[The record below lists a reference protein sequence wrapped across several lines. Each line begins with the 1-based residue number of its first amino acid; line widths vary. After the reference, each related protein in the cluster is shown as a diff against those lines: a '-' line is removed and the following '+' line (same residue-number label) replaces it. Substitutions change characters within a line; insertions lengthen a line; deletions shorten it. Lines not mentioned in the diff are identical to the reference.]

1 MKSLNIFMHERLD
14 YAGLYPPTNLTL
26 QESLNNFS
34 NYYFHKQK
42 DWLGNFILPVNKI
55 DETILILTE
64 QNTFQKLNNKA
75 CFSIIISNCENI
87 SDYSNILE
95 NDILLIKKLIRQFE
109 NKIIVNSIEF
119 FPPKEIFKSNN
130 SNKIIDILNV
140 LLDKFSS
147 IESINQLF
155 CEIPFIDNMD
165 QYIEKISNFNNN
177 YSNKF
182 AVKLRTGGVTPAQIP
197 PASQIAKAIRI
208 CAEHKVPVK
217 ATAGLHVPVPNDN
230 RHVGARLHGFL
241 NIFSCFLL
249 CYENLMSIEN
259 MEKIILEYSYSNFKF
274 TENGF
279 RIEDHFISNE
289 KMTELRK
296 SFIKSF
302 GTCSFIEPI
311 DHLIENHI
319 L

>member
-1 MKSLNIFMHERLD
+1 MKSLNIFMQELLD

-26 QESLNNFS
+26 QESLDNFS

-55 DETILILTE
+55 DETILILKE

-75 CFSIIISNCENI
+75 CFSIIISTCENI
-87 SDYSNILE
+87 SEYSNILE
-95 NDILLIKKLIRQFE
+95 NDILLIKKLIHKFE
-109 NKIIVNSIEF
+109 NKIIIESIEL

-130 SNKIIDILNV
+130 SNKTIDILNI
-140 LLDKFSS
+140 LKDKFSGIKS
-147 IESINQLF
+147 IKQLY
-155 CEIPFIDNMD
+155 CEIPFIENMN
-165 QYIEKISNFNNN
+165 QYVEQISNFNAH

-197 PASQIAKAIRI
+197 PAIQIAKAIRI
-208 CAEHKVPVK
+208 CAEQKVPVK

-249 CYENLMSIEN
+249 CYDNLMSIEK
-259 MEKIILEYSYSNFKF
+259 MEKIILDYSYSNFKF
-274 TENGF
+274 TENGLC
-279 RIEDHFISNE
+279 IEDNFISNE

-302 GTCSFIEPI
+302 GTCSFLEPI